1 MNAVRAQ
8 FLLVVFLLAAV
19 LPAQLRTVFISVPLF
34 VKHYQEHRAESDD
47 VSFLAF
53 WDLHFGK
60 AAQQHAHEH
69 DHGNLPLKGHVMTMC
84 NWVASS
90 LPASATPGLYLP
102 TASKVGKPGYFMVF
116 PLTSGISDIWQPP
129 KAA

>member
-1 MNAVRAQ
+1 MNAGRAQ

-19 LPAQLRTVFISVPLF
+19 LPAHLRTMLVSIPLF
-34 VKHYQEHRAESDD
+34 VKHYQEHRVENNN
-47 VSFLAF
+47 VPFLAF

-69 DHGNLPLKGHVMTMC
+69 DHSNLPLKGHVMPMY

-90 LPASATPGLYLP
+90 LPASATPSLHLP
-102 TASKVGKPGYFMVF
+102 LTYKDGKPGYFMVF
-116 PLTSGISDIWQPP
+116 PLTSSISDIWQPP